1 MQNRVFTQPK
11 IRNEEMRHTLSL
23 TVLILIVLWLF
34 MVWSTSVQ
42 ASAKVTFQLAES
54 PEFFSQL
61 KASSENTGRA
71 QKVAFIQRSA
81 LRRLLLDR
89 TLNVSKKRV
98 LDTQL
103 RTDVREKLLTLP
115 LFQPHDIQ
123 ASMQEQEQELVVV
136 MKWLPEVLN
145 HQATARLE
153 ILDKERSK
161 YLRISP
167 KSNAFEQ
174 LKRLMPALYNIEEHR
189 ALLQLLKLNGVEA
202 PRLKNS
208 HLVVFLDQYI
218 SRLASGL
225 TFNMKAL
232 VREGREFESELIA
245 SLEQQS
251 LMFTAKPPDFILD
264 YQLDSKGQDDLS
276 GAWLFDAR
284 IALLAKFDIKIV
296 SVELTLSEV
305 ADNESQAQ
313 RQALTQM
320 AESLSENLR
329 AFLLEKN

>member
-11 IRNEEMRHTLSL
+11 IRNEEMSHTLSL

-89 TLNVSKKRV
+89 TLNVSKKRA
-98 LDTQL
+98 LDTKL
-103 RTDVREKLLTLP
+103 RTAVREELLSLP

-123 ASMQEQEQELVVV
+123 TSMQEGKLEVVV
-136 MKWLPEVLN
+136 KWLPEVLN

-232 VREGREFESELIA
+232 VREGREFEPELIA
-245 SLEQQS
+245 SLEQHS
-251 LMFTAKPPDFILD
+251 LIFTAKPSDFILD
-264 YQLDSKGQDDLS
+264 YQLDSKGQDSVS

-296 SVELTLSEV
+296 SAELTLSEV

-313 RQALTQM
+313 RQVLTQM